1 MLWFRPSHLDEY
13 LAQGDEGRAELSE
26 EQAADEEIAL
36 LLSEELGDKMQKKH
50 DELHAGMETKT
61 QHGRLSGP
69 TSGKLLL
76 AFSWF
81 TRNVLRS

>member
-36 LLSEELGDKMQKKH
+36 LLSEELGDKMQKSMMSCTQAWRQKH
-50 DELHAGMETKT
+50 NTDDIQGQLLGNSSWLFPGS
-61 QHGRLSGP
+61 HGTCCS
-69 TSGKLLL
+69 
-76 AFSWF
+76 
-81 TRNVLRS
+81 